1 MTNFKREAAFT
12 LVELAIVIVIIGLLV
27 GGVLQ
32 GQELIK
38 QAKVR
43 TMIKSIE
50 DYKAATYA
58 FKAKYND
65 LPGDSLRHATF
76 LPGAGIYEGNGNGV
90 VETHLELLEYWK
102 ALGAAKL
109 IKGTYT
115 GHPTGVVTAAVPIND
130 KRAPVDSASNS
141 YMFRCMP
148 GNAITSPYGPVFG
161 RKGCHFYVSKIGTGL
176 ATNNLGWAIM
186 SAEDAMAVDF
196 KFDDGVAHSGTI
208 LGTRQS
214 IIAGGSPAGC
224 NTTMDPYN
232 LASPAISDYNLDDT
246 VGCILLFDFNP

>member
-1 MTNFKREAAFT
+1 MKCFDKQKAFT

-43 TMIKSIE
+43 TMVKSIE
-50 DYKAATYA
+50 SYKAATYA

-65 LPGDSLRHATF
+65 LPGDSLRHSTF

-90 VETHLELLEYWK
+90 IETNSEILEYWK

-115 GHPTGVVTAAVPIND
+115 GHPNGVPTTSTAINAQ
-130 KRAPVDSASNS
+130 RVPVDSASNS
-141 YMFRCMP
+141 YVIRC
-148 GNAITSPYGPVFG
+148 GSGLFGSGYGGPFG
-161 RKGCHFYVSKIGTGL
+161 RQGCFFYVSKIGTGL
-176 ATNNLGWAIM
+176 STNNLGWAIM

-196 KFDDGVAHSGTI
+196 KFDDGVASSGQI

-214 IIAGGSPAGC
+214 IVSSPVGC
-224 NTTMDPYN
+224 NTTMDPYG
-232 LASPAISDYNLDDT
+232 LTPAMSDYNINDT
-246 VGCILLFDFNP
+246 IGCILLFSYNP